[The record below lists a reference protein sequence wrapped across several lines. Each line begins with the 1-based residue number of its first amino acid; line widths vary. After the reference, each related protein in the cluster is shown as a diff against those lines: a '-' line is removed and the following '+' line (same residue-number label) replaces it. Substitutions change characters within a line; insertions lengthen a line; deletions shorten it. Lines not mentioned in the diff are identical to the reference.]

1 MVALPRTDPY
11 YEDKE
16 NKANIN
22 PLWLANLVDTYNQ
35 SMTDIEAAL
44 ALIDSRLTAGG
55 L

>member
-1 MVALPRTDPY
+1 MVALPRNDPY

-16 NKANIN
+16 NYANVN

-35 SMTDIEAAL
+35 AMTDIEGAL
-44 ALIDSRLTAGG
+44 VSIDARLTAGG